1 MSAEGRGRKTTRLEV
16 DVAGESG
23 FCFGVRRAVRL
34 AMKASHRAGRPV
46 HSLGPLMH
54 NPQEVS
60 RLEDEGIRVARST
73 SGLRRGVVIVRSHGV
88 EPRVLERLRS
98 RGLTV
103 VDATCPFVRKAQKL
117 ALKLVD
123 SGYSVILVGD
133 REHPEVRSIVAYAGG
148 KVSVVEGP
156 GDLDALRLTRRIGIL
171 SQTTQPVENLA
182 RVVAWAVERAD
193 EVKVYNT
200 VCLATVRRQDEARRM
215 ARKADLVL
223 VVGGRASANTKRL
236 VEICR
241 EEGAETH
248 HIESA
253 RELKAGWLAGKH
265 RAAII
270 GGASTPRWII
280 DGVRDRVFSFTR
292 PGCRAR
298 IPNTFGKGDR
308 TWNRSKAR
316 MRHSPGT
323 SSKRRSRPKNSKRE
337 TSLRKR

>member
-1 MSAEGRGRKTTRLEV
+1 MCAERRKGKTACLEV

-23 FCFGVRRAVRL
+23 FCFGVKRAVRL
-34 AMKASHRAGRPV
+34 AMKAARPSGGPV

-148 KVSVVEGP
+148 KVKVVEGP
-156 GDLDALRLTRRIGIL
+156 GDLDTLKLTRRIGIL

-182 RVVAWAVERAD
+182 QVVARAVELGD
-193 EVKVYNT
+193 EVKVHNT
-200 VCLATVRRQDEARRM
+200 VCLATARRQDEARRM

-236 VEICR
+236 VQMCR
-241 EEGAETH
+241 EAGPETH

>member
-1 MSAEGRGRKTTRLEV
+1 MCAERRKGKTACLEV

-23 FCFGVRRAVRL
+23 FCFGVKRAVRL
-34 AMKASHRAGRPV
+34 AMKAARPSGGPV
-46 HSLGPLMH
+46 YSLGPLMH

-88 EPRVLERLRS
+88 EPRVLERLRL

-148 KVSVVEGP
+148 KVNVVEGP
-156 GDLDALRLTRRIGIL
+156 GDLDTLKLTRRIGIL
-171 SQTTQPVENLA
+171 SQTTQPVENPAQGVA
-182 RVVAWAVERAD
+182 RAVEPGD
-193 EVKVYNT
+193 EVKVHNT
-200 VCLATVRRQDEARRM
+200 GCLATAR
-215 ARKADLVL
+215 
-223 VVGGRASANTKRL
+223 ANTKRL
-236 VEICR
+236 VQMGR
-241 EEGAETH
+241 EAGPETH

-253 RELKAGWLAGKH
+253 RERKAGWLAGKH

-280 DGVRDRVFSFTR
+280 EGVRDRVFSFTD
-292 PGCRAR
+292 PGSRAK

-308 TWNRSKAR
+308 TWNLSKERAR
-316 MRHSPGT
+316 QNPRT
-323 SSKRRSRPKNSKRE
+323 SSKRNRKPRNSKRV